1 MAIVLA
7 WPQFH
12 HAVREI
18 TLPLRHEDIIRQQA
32 HDKGLDPALIA
43 AVIYAE
49 SHFRDGQ
56 TSAAGAQGLMQLT
69 PATARYIAHKS
80 GGTQF
85 VVDDLGTP
93 QVNIAYGA
101 YYLRYLLR
109 RYGGNVD
116 FALAAYNAGE
126 GNVDR
131 WIADGQGARARADH
145 HGDPVLRDA
154 RLRPARAHGPRAVPA
169 VVRRPARHLARAGSF
184 TRVGGMSS
192 APAADVVTGVDFVSI
207 PTRDLERS
215 VAFYDETLGLERS
228 AYRPDRNFAEFET
241 GTVTLNVLDPE
252 RMGIGSFTPNA
263 NVIALHVDDVER
275 GARDADR
282 ARRRPSPATP
292 STPASATWPSSPTPT
307 ATR

>member
-1 MAIVLA
+1 MSTRAHPATRRPAQRRASARRRTVRRRRITAILGTALVASLAVALA
-7 WPQFH
+7 WPSFH

-18 TLPLRHEDIIRQQA
+18 ALPLRHEDIIRQQA

-56 TSAAGAQGLMQLT
+56 VSAAGAQGLMQLT
-69 PATARYIAHKS
+69 PATARDIAHKS

-109 RYGGNVD
+109 RYDGNVD

-131 WIADGQGARARADH
+131 WISGARAHERA
-145 HGDPVLRDA
+145 L
-154 RLRPARAHGPRAVPA
+154 
-169 VVRRPARHLARAGSF
+169 
-184 TRVGGMSS
+184 
-192 APAADVVTGVDFVSI
+192 
-207 PTRDLERS
+207 
-215 VAFYDETLGLERS
+215 
-228 AYRPDRNFAEFET
+228 
-241 GTVTLNVLDPE
+241 TVTAIPYSETRAYVQRVP
-252 RMGIGSFTPNA
+252 T
-263 NVIALHVDDVER
+263 VR
-275 GARDADR
+275 GQY
-282 ARRRPSPATP
+282 RRSY
-292 STPASATWPSSPTPT
+292 SAQLGT
-307 ATR
+307 

>member
-1 MAIVLA
+1 VLRRRLVAGAGAALLVALAIVLA

-18 TLPLRHEDIIRQQA
+18 TLPLRHDDIIRQQA
-32 HDKGLDPALIA
+32 QDKGLDPALIA

-49 SHFRDGQ
+49 SRFRDGQ
-56 TSAAGAQGLMQLT
+56 TSPAGAEGLMQIT
-69 PATARYIAHKS
+69 PATARYIARKS

-131 WIADGQGARARADH
+131 WIA
-145 HGDPVLRDA
+145 
-154 RLRPARAHGPRAVPA
+154 
-169 VVRRPARHLARAGSF
+169 
-184 TRVGGMSS
+184 
-192 APAADVVTGVDFVSI
+192 AAQ
-207 PTRDLERS
+207 
-215 VAFYDETLGLERS
+215 
-228 AYRPDRNFAEFET
+228 
-241 GTVTLNVLDPE
+241 
-252 RMGIGSFTPNA
+252 
-263 NVIALHVDDVER
+263 
-275 GARDADR
+275 ARDRALTIGAIPYGETRAYVKRVLTVRGQYRRSYADQLG
-282 ARRRPSPATP
+282 T
-292 STPASATWPSSPTPT
+292 
-307 ATR
+307 

>member
-1 MAIVLA
+1 VLRRRLTAGAGAALLIALAILLA

-18 TLPLRHEDIIRQQA
+18 TLPLRHDDIIRQQA
-32 HDKGLDPALIA
+32 QEKGLDPALIA

-49 SHFRDGQ
+49 SRFRDGQ
-56 TSAAGAQGLMQLT
+56 TSPAGAEGLMQLT

-85 VVDDLGTP
+85 VVDDLATP

-131 WIADGQGARARADH
+131 WIAAAQARNRALTVDAIPYGETRAYVKRVLTVRGQY
-145 HGDPVLRDA
+145 
-154 RLRPARAHGPRAVPA
+154 
-169 VVRRPARHLARAGSF
+169 RRSYAEQL
-184 TRVGGMSS
+184 GG
-192 APAADVVTGVDFVSI
+192 
-207 PTRDLERS
+207 
-215 VAFYDETLGLERS
+215 
-228 AYRPDRNFAEFET
+228 
-241 GTVTLNVLDPE
+241 
-252 RMGIGSFTPNA
+252 
-263 NVIALHVDDVER
+263 
-275 GARDADR
+275 
-282 ARRRPSPATP
+282 
-292 STPASATWPSSPTPT
+292 
-307 ATR
+307 